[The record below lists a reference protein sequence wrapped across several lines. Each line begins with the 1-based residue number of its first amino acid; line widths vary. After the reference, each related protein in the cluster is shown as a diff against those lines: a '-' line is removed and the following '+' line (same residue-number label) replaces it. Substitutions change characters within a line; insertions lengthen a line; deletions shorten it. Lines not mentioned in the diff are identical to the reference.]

1 MGSTDADA
9 SENLAKNL
17 GLGTPYSSHGLVR
30 WNHCHIQITHKSYAD
45 QRCKTSRIDKCF
57 DSNFGISKNN
67 RDVNW
72 TRVGYESLIEKSVS
86 SPDKVVDIV
95 GLV

>member
-1 MGSTDADA
+1 MRTTDANT
-9 SENLAKNL
+9 SENLSKCL
-17 GLGTPYSSHGLVR
+17 GLGTPYSSHGLIR
-30 WNHCHIQITHKSYAD
+30 REHCHIQITHKSYAD

-57 DSNFGISKNN
+57 NIDFRISKDY

-72 TRVGYESLIEKSVS
+72 TGVGYESLIEKSVS
-86 SPDKVVDIV
+86 SPDKVIDIV